1 MRKMSYYSPTEAES
15 VNKPFGAFKN
25 ETSAGMQDG
34 TQAVAEHMQD
44 LYYSLY
50 QVFQLAGVDPNNI
63 LEDGNTN
70 KQFLSALG
78 NIAPVLYADTS
89 TYNKN
94 SIVINIQNDIIYF
107 YKSLVSDN
115 TAALSD
121 SSSWLEILHINTN
134 GTVEFVQGVVDE
146 NLNNVIK
153 RIDGTY
159 EGLDLTQVHADEI
172 QNDYNGDAWAWIQAR
187 IRAVNFEGI
196 HIGDYIPVT
205 LRGGTIGG
213 TYTITANQQ
222 HKMQVAG
229 IDTYYNSGD
238 EPIPHHIDFIS
249 LETLETNFIWNE
261 GNTNNGTSS
270 EQNPYRS
277 SRLFAILNGV
287 NNYSTSAQG
296 NLKHGL
302 NCASG
307 GILQMLPSNCQSVLI
322 EKRMWYELQYNSSAQ
337 TVQPTGNQWGSYGKL
352 WLPHEVEICGY
363 QPNSYNR
370 GEAGNIDN
378 LTRNLSKM
386 YPLFRQQ
393 TRVKTG
399 ADTHGRSNYWLCCP
413 SGLAASFVCC
423 VAGDGA
429 MADTAATTTN
439 RSACFG
445 FRVA

>member
-25 ETSAGMQDG
+25 ETSAGTQDG

-78 NIAPVLYADTS
+78 NIAPILYADTS

-121 SSSWLEILHINTN
+121 SSSWLEILHINTD

-413 SGLAASFVCC
+413 SGNAASHVCG
-423 VAGDGA
+423 VYGDGP
-429 MADTAATTTN
+429 MGNPAATYTYI
-439 RSACFG
+439 SACFG

>member
-25 ETSAGMQDG
+25 ETSAGTQDG

-78 NIAPVLYADTS
+78 NIAPILYADTS

-121 SSSWLEILHINTN
+121 SSSWLEILHINTD

-337 TVQPTGNQWGSYGKL
+337 TVQPTGNQWGSYG
-352 WLPHEVEICGY
+352 
-363 QPNSYNR
+363 NSAY
-370 GEAGNIDN
+370 
-378 LTRNLSKM
+378 L
-386 YPLFRQQ
+386 Y
-393 TRVKTG
+393 
-399 ADTHGRSNYWLCCP
+399 C
-413 SGLAASFVCC
+413 
-423 VAGDGA
+423 
-429 MADTAATTTN
+429 
-439 RSACFG
+439 
-445 FRVA
+445 

>member
-25 ETSAGMQDG
+25 ETSAGTQDG

-78 NIAPVLYADTS
+78 NIAPILYADTS

-121 SSSWLEILHINTN
+121 SSSWLEILHINTD

-413 SGLAASFVCC
+413 SGSAASYVCY
-423 VAGDGA
+423 VYGVGI
-429 MADTAATTTN
+429 MTGTAATATYI
-439 RSACFG
+439 SACFG